1 MVIDLHAHIIVPGI
15 LREAAPD
22 EAWRPSV
29 FWQDGRQIIDFAG
42 KPIRSAVR
50 EFVQI
55 ERILEEQ
62 ARSGVD
68 HVVLAPW
75 VSIVRYNAS
84 PEDGLYSSQI
94 QNDALS
100 ALAQQYADQVSVMGT
115 VPLQDPERAAE
126 ELRRVMRLPGMVG
139 VQVAASVNGD
149 YLGHDRFRPFWQ
161 AAEAL
166 NALVFIHPTT
176 RGFDLPVLDEYYLW
190 NTVGNPLETAVTAAH
205 MVMSGVM
212 EHHPNLKVLLAHGG
226 GALLALRGRLRHS
239 HTFQPQ
245 AKSRLKE
252 DPETSLKRFYYDTL
266 THDAS
271 LLRALIDFAGVDH
284 VVVGSDYPFDMGDEH
299 PAAMVRALGLDAA
312 SERKILHENAAR
324 LLEV

>member
-1 MVIDLHAHIIVPGI
+1 
-15 LREAAPD
+15 
-22 EAWRPSV
+22 
-29 FWQDGRQIIDFAG
+29 
-42 KPIRSAVR
+42 
-50 EFVQI
+50 
-55 ERILEEQ
+55 
-62 ARSGVD
+62 
-68 HVVLAPW
+68 
-75 VSIVRYNAS
+75 
-84 PEDGLYSSQI
+84 
-94 QNDALS
+94 
-100 ALAQQYADQVSVMGT
+100 
-115 VPLQDPERAAE
+115 
-126 ELRRVMRLPGMVG
+126 
-139 VQVAASVNGD
+139 
-149 YLGHDRFRPFWQ
+149 
-161 AAEAL
+161 
-166 NALVFIHPTT
+166 
-176 RGFDLPVLDEYYLW
+176 
-190 NTVGNPLETAVTAAH
+190 
-205 MVMSGVM
+205 M